1 MVTADREAFDAV
13 ALFQRI
19 ALRPQ
24 GPGAT
29 AVAATKQAKKQKN
42 HQGGNIMN
50 VSGLRAAL
58 GRALGFAL
66 AMAMPSAGHAAD
78 PIKIGMVVP
87 LTGAIA
93 DAGRYGAQGARL
105 AVEEVNKAGGVLG
118 RPIELVIED
127 DQSLNPTTVLAFSR
141 LADDKDIVAFLG
153 PTRSTQIQ
161 SIAPSVLQAGR
172 PVMIGGTD
180 PSLTLAGNPWLFR
193 FRPND
198 TYTARVMSDFGLN
211 KLGKKKWAIVH
222 STDAF
227 GTTAKTLFTDALK
240 SQGITPVLIEGQPN
254 NSPDYTAVAL
264 AVKQS
269 GADALATFI
278 TFEPDV
284 AIFARQLRQLG
295 VDIVWLGSPSITTTT
310 ARKLAGA
317 TLYGTY
323 AVADFHVDANPQAKA
338 FAEKYLAAYKSAP
351 DFFGS
356 WPYDAVHVLAQAINA
371 AGSVEPHK
379 IRDALLAVKDY
390 HGVEGT
396 YNFDKNG
403 DGLHGYNIVRNAS
416 GNIFVEQRIDFDN

>member
-1 MVTADREAFDAV
+1 MVMSRLWAAV
-13 ALFQRI
+13 GFGFVLAL
-19 ALRPQ
+19 
-24 GPGAT
+24 
-29 AVAATKQAKKQKN
+29 
-42 HQGGNIMN
+42 
-50 VSGLRAAL
+50 
-58 GRALGFAL
+58 AL
-66 AMAMPSAGHAAD
+66 AMPTTTHAAD

-87 LTGAIA
+87 LTGPIA
-93 DAGRYGAQGARL
+93 DAGRYGTQGAKL
-105 AVEEVNKAGGVLG
+105 AVEEVNNAGGVLG
-118 RPIELVIED
+118 RPLELVIED
-127 DQSLNPTTVLAFSR
+127 DQSLNPATVLAFTK

-161 SIAPSVLQAGR
+161 SIAPSVKQIGR

-222 STDAF
+222 ATDAF

-240 SQGITPVLIEGQPN
+240 SQGVTPVLIEGQPN

-269 GADALATFI
+269 GADVLATFI

-295 VDIVWLGSPSITTTT
+295 VNIVWLGSPSITTTT

-317 TLYGTY
+317 TLFGTY
-323 AVADFHVDANPQAKA
+323 AVADFHTDANPEAKA
-338 FAEKYLAAYKSAP
+338 FSEKYLAAYKTAP

-356 WPYDAVHVLAQAINA
+356 WPYDAVHVLAKAITA
-371 AGSVEPHK
+371 AGSTDPQK
-379 IRDALLAVKDY
+379 IRDALLAVKGY
-390 HGVEGT
+390 RGVEGT
-396 YNFDKNG
+396 YAFDKNG
-403 DGLHGYNIVRNAS
+403 DGLHGYNIVRNDN
-416 GNIFVEQRIDFDN
+416 GNIVVEKRIDFDD

>member
-1 MVTADREAFDAV
+1 M
-13 ALFQRI
+13 
-19 ALRPQ
+19 
-24 GPGAT
+24 
-29 AVAATKQAKKQKN
+29 
-42 HQGGNIMN
+42 MN
-50 VSGLRAAL
+50 PPRSFA
-58 GRALGFAL
+58 ALGFAL
-66 AMAMPSAGHAAD
+66 ALATSAAFAAD

-87 LTGAIA
+87 LTGPIA
-93 DAGRYGAQGARL
+93 DAGRYGTQGAKL
-105 AVEEVNKAGGVLG
+105 AVEEINQAGGVLG

-127 DQSLNPTTVLAFSR
+127 DQSLNPATVLAFTK

-161 SIAPSVLQAGR
+161 AIAPSVKQAGR

-180 PSLTLAGNPWLFR
+180 PSLTHAGNPWLFR

-211 KLGKKKWAIVH
+211 KLAKKQWAIVQ

-227 GTTAKTLFTDALK
+227 GTTAKSLFTDALK
-240 SQGITPVLIEGQPN
+240 SQGVTPVLVEGQPN

-269 GADALATFI
+269 GADVLATFI

-295 VDIVWLGSPSITTTT
+295 VNIVWLGSPSITTTT

-317 TLYGTY
+317 TLFGTY
-323 AVADFHVDANPQAKA
+323 AVADFHPEANPQAKA
-338 FAEKYLAAYKSAP
+338 FAEKYLAAYKTIP

-356 WPYDAVHVLAQAINA
+356 WPYDAVHVLAKAIAA
-371 AGSVEPHK
+371 AGSVDPQK
-379 IRDALLAVKDY
+379 IRDALLAVKGY
-390 HGVEGT
+390 QGVEGT
-396 YNFDKNG
+396 YSFDSNG
-403 DGLHGYNIVRNAS
+403 DGLHGYNIVRNDNGS
-416 GNIFVEQRIDFDN
+416 IVVEKRIDFDD